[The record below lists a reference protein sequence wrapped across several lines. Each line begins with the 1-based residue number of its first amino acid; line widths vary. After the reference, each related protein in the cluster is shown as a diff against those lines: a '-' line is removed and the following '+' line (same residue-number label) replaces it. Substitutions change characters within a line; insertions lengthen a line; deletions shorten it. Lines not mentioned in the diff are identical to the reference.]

1 MPRVKL
7 NRIQEKPKVFAKW
20 LIGEML
26 EKNLY
31 QKDIALWLGISQQ
44 AVGKKLREF
53 NFTYIEMLT
62 IFDELGTEKEEQIRV
77 IL

>member
-1 MPRVKL
+1 MPRL
-7 NRIQEKPKVFAKW
+7 RATRIQDKPKVFSKW

-44 AVGKKLREF
+44 AVGKS
-53 NFTYIEMLT
+53 
-62 IFDELGTEKEEQIRV
+62 
-77 IL
+77 